1 MDGFGDKVAFIWSV
15 ADLLRGDY
23 KAHEYGR
30 VILPLTVL
38 RRLDATLAPTK
49 AAVLAR
55 NEELER
61 QGLHNRAR
69 VLERVAGVPFYNTS
83 PLDFRRLLDD
93 PDHIGPNLRTYIAG
107 FSPGAADVLV
117 KYGFEEQIKRLSDAG
132 LLYQVVAKFA
142 DLDMSPATVSNVAM
156 GYIFEELIRRFSEAS
171 NESAG
176 EHFTPREVIRLMVNL
191 LLHEDDDVLRKPG
204 SVRSLYDP
212 ACGTGGMLTVA
223 ESYLRDLNPQSRLEV
238 FGQELNPETW
248 AICRSDMMLTGHD
261 PSHIVLGNSFS
272 YDGLPEEKFDY
283 MLANPPFGV
292 EWKKVKDE
300 VEDEHQ
306 TLGYKGR
313 FGAGLPRINDGSFL
327 FLQHMI
333 SKMKPVE
340 QGGSRLA
347 IVFNGS
353 PLFTGAAGSGESEIR
368 RWILENDWLEGIV
381 ALPEQLFYNTG
392 ISTYFW
398 VLSNRKSGDRR
409 GKVAL
414 IDAREMYVKMRKSL
428 GNKRREISSE
438 QIADISSL
446 YTDALVHAAGDHP
459 QVKVFNTTDFG
470 YQRITVERPLRLRF
484 EVTQA
489 TLAAFTESRAFK
501 ALSVPAKGSADP
513 VEALHTAEKAQE
525 AVLNVLGSLH
535 GVAEP
540 TRKGFT
546 AKLNAA
552 FISAGITRDT
562 KIEKAIWDAVS
573 VADPTGEIQTDRKG
587 KPLADVDLRDNEN
600 VPLGEAIDGYLS
612 GEVLPHVPDA
622 WVDREKTK
630 VGYEIPFT
638 RHFYVYTPPRPLVE
652 IDAEIKQLEAE
663 IQRLLGEVTS

>member
-1 MDGFGDKVAFIWSV
+1 MDGFSDKVAFIWSV

-23 KAHEYGR
+23 KPHEYGR

-49 AAVLAR
+49 AAVLAKDA
-55 NEELER
+55 ELDR
-61 QGLHNRAR
+61 QGLVNRAK
-69 VLERVAGVPFYNTS
+69 VLERVAGLSFYNTS

-93 PDHIGPNLRTYIAG
+93 PDHIAANLRTYIAG

-117 KYGFEEQIKRLSDAG
+117 RYGLDEHIKRLSEAK
-132 LLYQVVAKFA
+132 LLYPVLAKFA
-142 DLDMSPATVSNVAM
+142 DIDLHPDAVSNVEM

-171 NESAG
+171 NETAG

-191 LLHEDDDVLRKPG
+191 LLHEDDDVLRTPG
-204 SVRSLYDP
+204 TVRTLYDP

-223 ESYLRDLNPQSRLEV
+223 ENYVRELNPTARLEV

-261 PSHIVLGNSFS
+261 PSRIVFGNSFS
-272 YDGLPEEKFDY
+272 ADGLPDEQFDY

-300 VEDEHQ
+300 VEAEYQ
-306 TLGYKGR
+306 TLGFKGR

-340 QGGSRLA
+340 KGGSRLA

-353 PLFTGAAGSGESEIR
+353 PLFTGGAGSGESEIR

-381 ALPEQLFYNTG
+381 GLPDQLFYNTS

-398 VLSNRKSGDRR
+398 VLSNRKSAERK

-414 IDAREMYVKMRKSL
+414 IDAREMHVKMRKSL
-428 GNKRREISSE
+428 GDKRKQISDE
-438 QIADISSL
+438 QIDEITRL
-446 YTDALVHAAGDHP
+446 YADALDLAAEGHG
-459 QVKVFNTTDFG
+459 QVKVFDTAAFG

-484 EVTQA
+484 EVSDD
-489 TLAAFTESRAFK
+489 TLAAFTESKAFLALGLPTK
-501 ALSVPAKGSADP
+501 AAGDA
-513 VEALHTAEKAQE
+513 VEALHDAEAHQTK
-525 AVLNVLGSLH
+525 VLGALRSLV
-535 GVAEP
+535 GVSAASGKEL
-540 TRKGFT
+540 TELVDKAFAAVGVRRD
-546 AKLNAA
+546 AKLDKVIRDASSFPAA
-552 FISAGITRDT
+552 D
-562 KIEKAIWDAVS
+562 
-573 VADPTGEIQTDRKG
+573 GELQIDRKG
-587 KPLADVDLRDNEN
+587 RPLPDPDLRDSEN
-600 VPLGEAIDGYLS
+600 VPLSEDVEEYIKR
-612 GEVLPHVPDA
+612 EVLSHVPDA
-622 WVDREKTK
+622 WVDGDKTK
-630 VGYEIPFT
+630 IGYEVPFT
-638 RHFYVYTPPRPLVE
+638 RYFYVYRPPRPLPDIE
-652 IDAEIKQLEAE
+652 ADIRATEAE
-663 IQRLLGEVTS
+663 IRSLLAADVQ